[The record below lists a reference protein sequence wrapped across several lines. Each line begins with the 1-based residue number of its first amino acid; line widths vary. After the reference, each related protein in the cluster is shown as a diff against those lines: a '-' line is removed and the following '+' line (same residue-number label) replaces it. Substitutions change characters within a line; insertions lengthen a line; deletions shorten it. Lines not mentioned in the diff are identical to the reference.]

1 MLQTNDVCFAYDAQT
16 RFQFPDLYCDAGR
29 ALLITGSSGKG
40 KTTLLH
46 LLGGLMTPGQGRIRV
61 GETELSAL
69 RGPAL
74 DRFRGRRIGIVFQQP
89 HFVESI
95 SVLDNILLAAVLSGG
110 KAGDKE
116 ARALLD
122 QLGIAGQAPKKPSRL
137 SQGQRQRANI
147 ARALLNRPALLL
159 ADEPTSSLDDENT
172 AAVAVLLHELARRYD
187 TALVIVTHDQRLK
200 GAFERQIEL

>member
-1 MLQTNDVCFAYDAQT
+1 MLQTKDIRFAYNAQT
-16 RFQFPDLYCDAGR
+16 GFQFPDLHCDAGG
-29 ALLITGSSGKG
+29 ALLITGRSGKG

-46 LLGGLMTPGQGRIRV
+46 LLGGLMAPTHGSIRI

-74 DRFRGRRIGIVFQQP
+74 DHFRGRRIGIVFQQP

-95 SVLDNILLAAVLSGG
+95 SVLDNVLLAAAMSGG
-110 KAGDKE
+110 KVGAKE
-116 ARALLD
+116 ARTLLD
-122 QLGIAGQAPKKPSRL
+122 QLGIADQAGKKPARL

-172 AAVAVLLHELARRYD
+172 AAAAGLLRELARQYD
-187 TALVIVTHDQRLK
+187 TALIIVTHDGRLK